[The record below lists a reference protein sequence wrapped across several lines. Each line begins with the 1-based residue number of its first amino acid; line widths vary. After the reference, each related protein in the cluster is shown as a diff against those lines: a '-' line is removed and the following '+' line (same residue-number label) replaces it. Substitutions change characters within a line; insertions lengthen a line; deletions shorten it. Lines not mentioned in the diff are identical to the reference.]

1 MTTMERSGKALADA
15 YEEKLGDKLA
25 KANLICET
33 KDEADALA
41 HELRERGWRT
51 EVSFCLVFK
60 DPESTELTGGHAVV
74 VNGRLK

>member
-1 MTTMERSGKALADA
+1 MAAMKRSGKTLADA
-15 YEEKLGDKLA
+15 YAKKLGEKLA
-25 KANLICET
+25 RANLICET
-33 KDEADALA
+33 KEEAAALA
-41 HELRERGWRT
+41 HELQERGWRA